1 MREQTMASAGHD
13 AFGESGAPS
22 APVVPPQ
29 QANNVLAGDPGGVLG
44 WECARMAL
52 ETIAAH
58 KLRSAL
64 TVLGVFIAVVVL
76 VMVFSIMY
84 GIDADLRA
92 TLEQYGTDTLFVY
105 KFEPGIRLHRLPQEL
120 RTRKPL
126 QYEDAI
132 AIREDAPSVRD
143 VCVQVDSQ
151 WTNPQPDG
159 RPPSPEFIPTAR
171 YHGKEVTGVAFEG
184 VTPSYVTVQNAHL
197 EQGRFFT
204 ESEDLHRV
212 DVAVIGYDLAENLFP
227 AHDALGKEL
236 QVSGMAFRVIG
247 VLEKSKSVFL
257 RDNSAD
263 KQVYIPFQAY
273 RKHRPQDRENFFTV
287 LAFRGKKSPAADE
300 ITGILRHRRGDA
312 WNSKDS
318 FGISSAEAI
327 TSQFRSIMSSIAL
340 LTIAVASVG
349 MLVGGVGVMNI
360 MLMSVT
366 ERTHEIGL
374 RKAVGARARDVVQQ
388 FLVEAVV
395 LTGTA
400 GIAAVL
406 FCLLLIAGINMALP
420 NVPAAVPGWV
430 IPAAVVAAMS
440 VGLFFGIYPAAKAA
454 QLDPVEAL
462 RHE

>member
-1 MREQTMASAGHD
+1 
-13 AFGESGAPS
+13 
-22 APVVPPQ
+22 
-29 QANNVLAGDPGGVLG
+29 
-44 WECARMAL
+44 MAL
-52 ETIAAH
+52 ETLAAN

-84 GIDADLRA
+84 GVDADLRA
-92 TLEQYGTDTLFVY
+92 ELEQYGTDTLFVY

-126 QYEDAI
+126 EYEDAA

-143 VCVQVDSQ
+143 ICVQVDSQ
-151 WTNPQPDG
+151 WTNPHTDEM
-159 RPPSPEFIPTAR
+159 RTPEFIPTAR
-171 YHGKEVTGVAFEG
+171 YHGKEVSGVAFEG
-184 VTPSYVTVQNAHL
+184 VTPSYVTVQNARL

-212 DVAVIGYDLAENLFP
+212 DVAVIGHDLAKTLFP
-227 AHDALGKEL
+227 ARDALGKEL
-236 QVSGMAFRVIG
+236 QLSGMSFRVIG
-247 VLEKSKSVFL
+247 VLEKSKSVFM

-263 KQVYIPFQAY
+263 KQVYIPYLSY

-287 LAFRGKKSPAADE
+287 LAARGKKSQASDE
-300 ITGILRHRRGDA
+300 ITGILRRRRGDA
-312 WNSKDS
+312 WGSKDS

-327 TSQFRSIMSSIAL
+327 TGQFRSIMSSIAL

-366 ERTHEIGL
+366 ERTHEIGV
-374 RKAVGARARDVVQQ
+374 RKAVGARRRDVVQQ
-388 FLVEAVV
+388 FLVEAMV

-400 GIAAVL
+400 GVAAVL
-406 FCLLLIAGINMALP
+406 FCLLLIAAINMALP
-420 NVPAAVPGWV
+420 RVPAAVPGWV
-430 IPAAVVAAMS
+430 IPAAVAAAMS
-440 VGLFFGIYPAAKAA
+440 VGLFFGIYPAAQAA
-454 QLDPVEAL
+454 KLDPVEAL

>member
-1 MREQTMASAGHD
+1 MGKCEVLTAPAVPSEQAK
-13 AFGESGAPS
+13 
-22 APVVPPQ
+22 
-29 QANNVLAGDPGGVLG
+29 NVLAGDQRGVPA
-44 WECARMAL
+44 WECARMAM
-52 ETIAAH
+52 ETIASH

-84 GIDADLRA
+84 GIDADLR
-92 TLEQYGTDTLFVY
+92 TVLEQYGTDTLFVY

-132 AIREDAPSVRD
+132 AINEDAPSVRD
-143 VCVQVDSQ
+143 VCVEVDSQ
-151 WTNPQPDG
+151 WTNPQPEG
-159 RPPSPEFIPTAR
+159 RPSGDFIPTAR
-171 YHGKEVTGVAFEG
+171 YQGKEVTGVAFEG
-184 VTPSYVTVQNAHL
+184 VTPSYIAVQNAHL

-204 ESEDLHRV
+204 ESEDAHRV
-212 DVAVIGYDLAENLFP
+212 DVAVIGYDLAETLFP
-227 AHDALGKEL
+227 AHDALDKEL
-236 QVSGMAFRVIG
+236 QVSGMTFRVIG

-263 KQVYIPFQAY
+263 KQVYIPYQAY

-287 LAFRGKKSPAADE
+287 RAFRGKKSQAADE
-300 ITGILRHRRGDA
+300 ITGILRRRRGDA
-312 WNSKDS
+312 WNQKDS

-374 RKAVGARARDVVQQ
+374 RKAVGARPRDIVQQ

-420 NVPAAVPGWV
+420 KVPAAVPGWV
-430 IPAAVVAAMS
+430 IPASVLAAMS